1 MKKPLSGI
9 RVLELSHVLA
19 GPTASL
25 IMGDL
30 GADVIK
36 IEQPGSGDLSRGFG
50 PFFKNGQSVYFMC
63 MNRNKRSLTLDMKTP
78 QAKEIFYD
86 LVKKSDVVLEA
97 NRPGVTQ
104 RLKIDYET
112 LKEINPKIVYCSL
125 TGYGQEGPYKDK
137 PAFDMIIQAV
147 SGVMS
152 VTGEPGRPP
161 VLSAIPIADISSAHL
176 AVVGILSALL
186 RRERSGEGE
195 YIDIAMM
202 DVMLAML
209 SYMSQFYLS
218 EGMIPEPVGSGHPT
232 NIPVRAVKTKDDK
245 YIEVYSPPQ
254 RFYEKLALVVSQNVE
269 GLEELP
275 SDPRFAN
282 PTKRFENRHA
292 LYDIMDKAF
301 LAKTADEWIEI
312 LDAADVPCGQVNTLD
327 QAFNNPQVPL
337 RNMTVEIDHPHVGKF
352 RTVGNP
358 IKFSQMKEEFK
369 PSPLLGEHSEEILT
383 QILGYSP
390 DDAEKLRQD
399 KVI

>member
-1 MKKPLSGI
+1 MKNPLDGI

-50 PFFKNGQSVYFMC
+50 PFFKNGQSAYFMC

-78 QAKEIFYD
+78 KAKEIFYD

-97 NRPGVTQ
+97 FRPGVTQ

-152 VTGEPGRPP
+152 VMGEPGRPP

-176 AVVGILSALL
+176 AVVGILSALF

-195 YIDIAMM
+195 YVEIAMM
-202 DVMLAML
+202 DVLLAML

-218 EGMIPEPVGSGHPT
+218 EGMVPEPVGSGHPT

-254 RFYEKLALVVSQNVE
+254 RFYEKLALALSQNVE
-269 GLEELP
+269 GLEDFP
-275 SDPRFAN
+275 SDPRFADS
-282 PTKRFENRHA
+282 TKRFENRRA

-301 LAKTADEWIEI
+301 LAKTADEWMEI
-312 LDAADVPCGQVNTLD
+312 LNAADVPCGQVNTLD
-327 QAFNNPQVPL
+327 QAFNSPQVPL
-337 RNMTVEIDHPHVGKF
+337 RNMVVEIDHPHVGKF

-358 IKFSQMKEEFK
+358 IKLSQMKGEFK
-369 PSPLLGEHSEEILT
+369 PSPLLGENSEEILT
-383 QILGYSP
+383 QMLGYSP
-390 DDAEKLRQD
+390 DDVEKLRQD

>member
-1 MKKPLSGI
+1 MKNPLDGI
-9 RVLELSHVLA
+9 RVLELAHVLG

-50 PFFKNGQSVYFMC
+50 PFFRKGQSVYFMC
-63 MNRNKRSLTLDMKTP
+63 MNRNKRSLTLNMKMP
-78 QAKEIFYD
+78 EAKEIFHE

-104 RLKIDYET
+104 RLGIDYET
-112 LKEINPKIVYCSL
+112 LKKINPKIVYCSL

-161 VLSAIPIADISSAHL
+161 VLCSIPMADISSAHL
-176 AVVGILSALL
+176 AVVGILSALV
-186 RRERSGEGE
+186 RRGSTGEGD
-195 YIDIAMM
+195 YIDISMM
-202 DVMLAML
+202 DVLLAML

-218 EGMIPEPVGSGHPT
+218 EGMVPEPVGSGHPT

-254 RFYEKLALVVSQNVE
+254 RFYEKLAQAMSQNVE
-269 GLEELP
+269 GLEDFP
-275 SDPRFAN
+275 SDPRFADS
-282 PTKRFENRHA
+282 TKRFENRHA

-301 LAKTADEWIEI
+301 LAKTADEWMEI
-312 LDAADVPCGQVNTLD
+312 LNAADVPCGLVNTLD
-327 QAFNNPQVPL
+327 QVFNSEQVAI
-337 RNMTVEIDHPHVGKF
+337 RKMVVEIDHPHVGKF

-358 IKFSQMKEEFK
+358 IKLSQMKGEFK
-369 PSPLLGEHSEEILT
+369 PSPLLGENSEEILT

-390 DDAEKLRQD
+390 DDVEKLRQD

>member
-1 MKKPLSGI
+1 MKKPLDGI
-9 RVLELSHVLA
+9 RVLELAHVLG

-36 IEQPGSGDLSRGFG
+36 IEQSGSGDLSRGFG

-63 MNRNKRSLTLDMKTP
+63 MNRNKKSLTLDMKTP
-78 QAKEIFYD
+78 EAKEIFYE

-104 RLKIDYET
+104 RLGIDYET
-112 LKEINPKIVYCSL
+112 LKKINPKIVYCSL

-161 VLSAIPIADISSAHL
+161 VLCSIPMADISSAHL
-176 AVVGILSALL
+176 AVVGILAALV
-186 RRERSGEGE
+186 RREHTGEGD
-195 YIDIAMM
+195 YIDISMM
-202 DVMLAML
+202 DVLLAML

-232 NIPVRAVKTKDDK
+232 NIPVRAVKTKDGK
-245 YIEVYSPPQ
+245 YIEIYSPPQ
-254 RFYEKLALVVSQNVE
+254 RFYEKLALAMSQNVE
-269 GLEELP
+269 GLEDFP
-275 SDPRFAN
+275 SDPRFADS
-282 PTKRFENRHA
+282 TKRFENRHA

-301 LAKTADEWIEI
+301 LNKTADEWLEI
-312 LDAADVPCGQVNTLD
+312 LNAADVPCGLVNTLD
-327 QAFNNPQVPL
+327 QVFNSEQVAI
-337 RNMTVEIDHPHVGKF
+337 RKMAVEIDHPHAGKF

-358 IKFSQMKEEFK
+358 IKLSQMKEEFK
-369 PSPLLGEHSEEILT
+369 PSPLLGENSEEILT

-390 DDAEKLRQD
+390 DDVEKLRQD